1 MPLLFEE
8 ASFDVVSDIHAEKMV
23 TFNYGY
29 TINHNIHP
37 RSEAKH
43 KSNNFDLPVKL
54 AGLRL
59 NR

>member
-8 ASFDVVSDIHAEKMV
+8 ASFDVVSDIRAEKMV

-29 TINHNIHP
+29 INHNIHP

-43 KSNNFDLPVKL
+43 ESNNFDLPVKL